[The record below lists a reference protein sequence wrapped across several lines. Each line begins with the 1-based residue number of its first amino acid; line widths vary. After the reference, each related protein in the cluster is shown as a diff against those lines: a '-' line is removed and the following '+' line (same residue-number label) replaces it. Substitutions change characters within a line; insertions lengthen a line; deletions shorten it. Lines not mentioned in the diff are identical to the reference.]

1 MTDSAD
7 SPTFRRRTALK
18 AGATGL
24 GGALLGAAGASKS
37 VRAASESY
45 RFLWVN
51 AWLADG
57 LEGVAGLPFTVAAK
71 PQYQERASELGRRLG
86 EEGYDVVGL
95 CEVFNDEQET
105 VEAEYA
111 DGAGTGTAIP
121 GPEPDGGEKGAGLLD
136 LVAGVTVTDHATL
149 EYDAEPSDHLTY
161 VDAHVGKG
169 ANYVELDLGP
179 GKVDLFTT
187 HLVSGSLLPWTDGGD
202 EDIPALRSRQL
213 EELGAFVAER
223 ASPENVTL
231 VAGDFNIAPDGAAAD
246 ALESF
251 ASTAGLYD
259 AWLDHGRGPGGT
271 NDDAI
276 VDGCAFDP
284 SGAPP
289 AYCPA
294 DDAGERIDYVFLE
307 EPTAE
312 HELDLRV
319 DALER
324 RVFWREL
331 APPDQFYADDNGE
344 VPNYLADHV
353 GLDLSLTA
361 TDA

>member
-1 MTDSAD
+1 MTDHAQRS
-7 SPTFRRRTALK
+7 TVRRRTVLRT
-18 AGATGL
+18 GAAGL
-24 GGALLGAAGASKS
+24 GGVTLGASP
-37 VRAASESY
+37 AAVSGRSTAESY

-51 AWLADG
+51 AWLTDG
-57 LEGVAGLPFTVAAK
+57 IRGVLGTSLDVAAK
-71 PQYQERASELGRRLG
+71 PQYRERAVELGRRLG
-86 EEGYDVVGL
+86 EDGYDIVGL

-105 VEAEYA
+105 VETEYVDA
-111 DGAGTGTAIP
+111 AGAGEAIP
-121 GPEPDGGEKGAGLLD
+121 GPGPDGGEKGAGLLD
-136 LVAGVTVTDHATL
+136 LVSGVDVTDRATL

-179 GKVDLFTT
+179 GKIDLFTT
-187 HLVSGSLLPWTDGGD
+187 HIATGSLLPWADGGD
-202 EDIPALRSRQL
+202 EDIPALRRRQL
-213 EELGAFVAER
+213 DELGEFVAAR
-223 ASPENVTL
+223 SSPENVTL

-246 ALESF
+246 ALEAF
-251 ASTAGLYD
+251 AAGAGLED
-259 AWLDHGRGPGGT
+259 AWLAHGRGPGGT

-284 SGAPP
+284 NGAPP

-307 EPTAE
+307 PPAAE
-312 HELDLRV
+312 HAMDLTV
-319 DALER
+319 DTIDR

-331 APPDQFYADDNGE
+331 APPDRFYADDGGE
-344 VPNYLADHV
+344 VPNYLTDHV

-361 TDA
+361 TA

>member
-1 MTDSAD
+1 MTDSTRL
-7 SPTFRRRTALK
+7 PTFRRRTALK
-18 AGATGL
+18 AGAAGL
-24 GGALLGAAGASKS
+24 GSALLGAAGVSNS
-37 VRAASESY
+37 VRAEPESY
-45 RFLWVN
+45 RFLWAN
-51 AWLADG
+51 SWLTDG
-57 LEGVAGLPFTVAAK
+57 MEGVAGLPFNVAAK
-71 PQYQERASELGRRLG
+71 PQYQERATELGRRLG

-105 VEAEYA
+105 VGTEYVDA
-111 DGAGTGTAIP
+111 AGTGTAIA

-136 LVAGVTVTDHATL
+136 LVAGVPVTDRATL
-149 EYDAEPSDHLTY
+149 EYDAEPGDDLTY

-169 ANYVELDLGP
+169 VNYVELDLGP

-187 HLVSGSLLPWTDGGD
+187 HLVTGSLLPWADGGD
-202 EDIPALRSRQL
+202 EDIPALRRRQL

-223 ASPENVTL
+223 TSPENVTV

-246 ALESF
+246 ALEAF

-259 AWLDHGRGPGGT
+259 AWLEHGSGPGGT
-271 NDDAI
+271 NDHAI
-276 VDGCAFDP
+276 IDGCAFDP

-289 AYCPA
+289 AYCPS

-307 EPTAE
+307 EPTAD
-312 HELDLRV
+312 HELELHV

-331 APPDQFYADDNGE
+331 APPERFYADDAGE
-344 VPNYLADHV
+344 VPNYLIDHV

-361 TDA
+361 TSA